1 MAFNPYLGAAER
13 ARIEAARVGVA
24 GAGGLG
30 SNCLAHLVRCGVRR
44 FVIADFDTVSESNLN
59 RQFFFAD
66 QLGMPKVEAVAAN
79 LRRINPA
86 LELELYPERV
96 TAANA
101 VRRFGNCDI
110 TVEAF
115 DDPDAKTMLIHALL
129 PFGKPVVAASGIA
142 GWGRSN
148 AMRVQRIGQQLYMA
162 GDRATGISEETPPH
176 SPRVGIAAAQQANTV
191 MALILGVEI

>member
-86 LELELYPERV
+86 LELELHPERV
-96 TAANA
+96 TAENA
-101 VRRFGNCDI
+101 VRRFGSCDV

-115 DDPDAKTMLIHALL
+115 DDPDAKTMLIRALL
-129 PFGKPVVAASGIA
+129 PLGKPVVAASGIA

-148 AMRVQRIGQQLYMA
+148 TMRVQRIGQRLYMA

>member
-86 LELELYPERV
+86 LELELHPERV
-96 TAANA
+96 TAENA
-101 VRRFGNCDI
+101 VRRFGSCDV

-115 DDPDAKTMLIHALL
+115 DDPDAKAMLIRALL
-129 PFGKPVVAASGIA
+129 PLGRPVVAASGIA

-148 AMRVQRIGQQLYMA
+148 AMRVQRIGKQLYMA
-162 GDRATGISEETPPH
+162 GDRATGISEETPPS
-176 SPRVGIAAAQQANTV
+176 SPRAGIAAAQQANTV

>member
-96 TAANA
+96 TAENA
-101 VRRFGNCDI
+101 VRRFGSCDV

-115 DDPDAKTMLIHALL
+115 DDPDAKTMLIRALL
-129 PFGKPVVAASGIA
+129 PLGRPVVAASGIA
-142 GWGRSN
+142 GWGQSN
-148 AMRVQRIGQQLYMA
+148 AMRVQRIGKQLYMA
-162 GDRATGISEETPPH
+162 GDRATGISEETPPY

>member
-101 VRRFGNCDI
+101 VRRFGNCDV

-115 DDPDAKTMLIHALL
+115 DDPDAKTMLIRALL
-129 PFGKPVVAASGIA
+129 PLGRPVVAASGIA

-148 AMRVQRIGQQLYMA
+148 AMRVQRIGKQLYMA
-162 GDRATGISEETPPH
+162 GDRATGISEETPPY

>member
-101 VRRFGNCDI
+101 VRRFGNCDV

-115 DDPDAKTMLIHALL
+115 DDPDAKTMLIRALL
-129 PFGKPVVAASGIA
+129 PLGRPVVAASGIA

-148 AMRVQRIGQQLYMA
+148 AMRVQRIGKQLYIA
-162 GDRATGISEETPPH
+162 GDRATGISEETPPY

>member
-1 MAFNPYLGAAER
+1 M
-13 ARIEAARVGVA
+13 
-24 GAGGLG
+24 G

-66 QLGMPKVEAVAAN
+66 QLGMLKVEAVAAN

-96 TAANA
+96 TAENA
-101 VRRFGNCDI
+101 VRRFGSCDV

-115 DDPDAKTMLIHALL
+115 DDPDAKTMLIRALL
-129 PFGKPVVAASGIA
+129 PLGRPVVAASGIA

-148 AMRVQRIGQQLYMA
+148 AMRGQ
-162 GDRATGISEETPPH
+162 
-176 SPRVGIAAAQQANTV
+176 RVG
-191 MALILGVEI
+191 

>member
-96 TAANA
+96 TAENA
-101 VRRFGNCDI
+101 VRRFGSCDV

-115 DDPDAKTMLIHALL
+115 DDPDAKTMLIRTLL
-129 PFGKPVVAASGIA
+129 PLGRPVVAASGIA

-148 AMRVQRIGQQLYMA
+148 AMRVQRIGKQLSLA
-162 GDRATGISEETPPH
+162 GDRATGISEETPPY

>member
-101 VRRFGNCDI
+101 VRRFGNCDV

-115 DDPDAKTMLIHALL
+115 DDPGAKTMLIRALL
-129 PFGKPVVAASGIA
+129 PLGRPVVAASGIA

-148 AMRVQRIGQQLYMA
+148 AMRVQRIGKQLYMA
-162 GDRATGISEETPPH
+162 GDRATGISEETPPY

>member
-101 VRRFGNCDI
+101 VRRFGNCDV

-115 DDPDAKTMLIHALL
+115 DDPDAKTMLIRALL
-129 PFGKPVVAASGIA
+129 PLGRPVVAASGIA

-148 AMRVQRIGQQLYMA
+148 AMRVQRIGKQLYMA
-162 GDRATGISEETPPH
+162 GDRATGISEETPPY

-191 MALILGVEI
+191 MALILGVDI

>member
-96 TAANA
+96 TAENA
-101 VRRFGNCDI
+101 VRRFGSCDV

-115 DDPDAKTMLIHALL
+115 DDPDAKTMLIRALL
-129 PFGKPVVAASGIA
+129 PLGRPVVAASGIA

-148 AMRVQRIGQQLYMA
+148 AMRVQRIGKQLYMA
-162 GDRATGISEETPPH
+162 GDRATGISEETPPY

-191 MALILGVEI
+191 MALMLGVEI

>member
-96 TAANA
+96 TAENA
-101 VRRFGNCDI
+101 VRRFGSCDV

-115 DDPDAKTMLIHALL
+115 DDPDAKTMLIRTLL
-129 PFGKPVVAASGIA
+129 PLGRPVVAASGIA

-148 AMRVQRIGQQLYMA
+148 AMRVQRIGKQLYMA
-162 GDRATGISEETPPH
+162 GDRATGISEETPPY

>member
-96 TAANA
+96 TAENA
-101 VRRFGNCDI
+101 VRRFGSCDV

-115 DDPDAKTMLIHALL
+115 DDPDAKTMLIRALL
-129 PFGKPVVAASGIA
+129 PLGRPVVAASGIA

-148 AMRVQRIGQQLYMA
+148 AMRVQRIGQRLYMA
-162 GDRATGISEETPPH
+162 GDRATGISEETPPY

>member
-115 DDPDAKTMLIHALL
+115 DDPDAKTMLIRALL
-129 PFGKPVVAASGIA
+129 PLGRPVVAASGIA

-148 AMRVQRIGQQLYMA
+148 AMRVQRIGKQLYMA
-162 GDRATGISEETPPH
+162 GDRATGISEETPPY

>member
-30 SNCLAHLVRCGVRR
+30 SNCLAHLVRCGMRR

-96 TAANA
+96 TAENA
-101 VRRFGNCDI
+101 VRRFGSCDV

-115 DDPDAKTMLIHALL
+115 DDPDAKTMLIRALL
-129 PFGKPVVAASGIA
+129 PLGRPVVAASGIA

-148 AMRVQRIGQQLYMA
+148 AMRVQRIGKQLYMA
-162 GDRATGISEETPPH
+162 GDRATGISEETPPY

>member
-79 LRRINPA
+79 LRRINSA

-96 TAANA
+96 TAENA
-101 VRRFGNCDI
+101 VRRFGSCDV

-115 DDPDAKTMLIHALL
+115 DDPDAKTMLIRALL
-129 PFGKPVVAASGIA
+129 PLGRPVVAASGIA

-148 AMRVQRIGQQLYMA
+148 AMRVQRIGKQLYMA
-162 GDRATGISEETPPH
+162 GDRATGISEETPPY

>member
-96 TAANA
+96 TAENA
-101 VRRFGNCDI
+101 VRRFGSCDV

-115 DDPDAKTMLIHALL
+115 DDPDAKTMLIRALL
-129 PFGKPVVAASGIA
+129 PLGRPVVAASGIA

-148 AMRVQRIGQQLYMA
+148 AMRVQRIGKQLYMA
-162 GDRATGISEETPPH
+162 GDRATGISEETPPY

-191 MALILGVEI
+191 MTLILGVEI

>member
-44 FVIADFDTVSESNLN
+44 FVIADFDTGSESTLN

-96 TAANA
+96 TAENA
-101 VRRFGNCDI
+101 VRRFGSCDV

-115 DDPDAKTMLIHALL
+115 DDPDAKTMLIRTLL
-129 PFGKPVVAASGIA
+129 PLGRPVVAASGIA

-148 AMRVQRIGQQLYMA
+148 AMRVQRIGKQLYMA
-162 GDRATGISEETPPH
+162 GDRATGISEETPPY

>member
-13 ARIEAARVGVA
+13 ARIEAARIGVA

-86 LELELYPERV
+86 LELELHPERV
-96 TAANA
+96 TAENA
-101 VRRFGNCDI
+101 VRRFGSCDV

-115 DDPDAKTMLIHALL
+115 DDPDAKTMLIRALL
-129 PFGKPVVAASGIA
+129 PLGKPVVAASGIA

-148 AMRVQRIGQQLYMA
+148 TMRVQLIGQRLYMA

>member
-96 TAANA
+96 TAENA
-101 VRRFGNCDI
+101 ARRFGNCDV

-115 DDPDAKTMLIHALL
+115 DDPDAKTMLIRALL
-129 PFGKPVVAASGIA
+129 PLGRPVVAASGIA

-148 AMRVQRIGQQLYMA
+148 AMRVQRIGKQLYMA
-162 GDRATGISEETPPH
+162 GDRATGISEETPPY

>member
-96 TAANA
+96 TAENA
-101 VRRFGNCDI
+101 VRRFGSCAV

-115 DDPDAKTMLIHALL
+115 DDPDAKTMLIRALL
-129 PFGKPVVAASGIA
+129 PLGRPVVAASGIA

-148 AMRVQRIGQQLYMA
+148 AMRVQRIGKQLYMA
-162 GDRATGISEETPPH
+162 GDRATGISEETPPY

>member
-86 LELELYPERV
+86 LELELHPERV
-96 TAANA
+96 TAENA
-101 VRRFGNCDI
+101 VRRFGSCDV

-115 DDPDAKTMLIHALL
+115 DDPDAKTMLIRALL
-129 PFGKPVVAASGIA
+129 PLGRPVVAASGIA

-148 AMRVQRIGQQLYMA
+148 AMRVQRIGKQLDMA
-162 GDRATGISEETPPH
+162 GDRATGIAEETPPY

>member
-30 SNCLAHLVRCGVRR
+30 SNCLAHLFRCGVRR

-96 TAANA
+96 TAENA
-101 VRRFGNCDI
+101 VRRFGSCDV

-115 DDPDAKTMLIHALL
+115 DDPDAKTMLIRTLL
-129 PFGKPVVAASGIA
+129 PLGRPVVAASGIA

-148 AMRVQRIGQQLYMA
+148 AMRVQRIGKQLYMA
-162 GDRATGISEETPPH
+162 GDRATGISEETPPY

>member
-1 MAFNPYLGAAER
+1 M
-13 ARIEAARVGVA
+13 A

-30 SNCLAHLVRCGVRR
+30 SNCLAHLVRCGVHR

-101 VRRFGNCDI
+101 VRRFGNCDV

-115 DDPDAKTMLIHALL
+115 DDPDAKTMLIRALL
-129 PFGKPVVAASGIA
+129 PLGRPVVAASGIA

-148 AMRVQRIGQQLYMA
+148 AMRVQRIGKQLYMA
-162 GDRATGISEETPPH
+162 GDRATGISEETPPY

>member
-1 MAFNPYLGAAER
+1 MSSILRDAKAVEAAVSR
-13 ARIEAARVGVA
+13 ARVFVV
-24 GAGGLG
+24 GAGGIGCEL
-30 SNCLAHLVRCGVRR
+30 LKDLVLSGFRHIE
-44 FVIADFDTVSESNLN
+44 VIDLDTIDLSNLN

-66 QLGMPKVEAVAAN
+66 QLGMSKVEAVAAN
-79 LRRINPA
+79 LRRINPD
-86 LELELYPERV
+86 LELELHPERV

-101 VRRFGNCDI
+101 VRWFGNCDVA
-110 TVEAF
+110 VEAF

-148 AMRVQRIGQQLYMA
+148 AMRVQRIGQRLYMA

>member
-79 LRRINPA
+79 LRRINSA

-96 TAANA
+96 TAENA
-101 VRRFGNCDI
+101 VRRFGSCDV

-115 DDPDAKTMLIHALL
+115 DDPDAKTMLIRALL
-129 PFGKPVVAASGIA
+129 PLGKPVVAASGIA

-148 AMRVQRIGQQLYMA
+148 TMRVQRIGQRLYMA

>member
-1 MAFNPYLGAAER
+1 MAFNPYLGVAER

-66 QLGMPKVEAVAAN
+66 QLGMPKDEAVAAN

-96 TAANA
+96 TAENA
-101 VRRFGNCDI
+101 VRRFGSCDV

-115 DDPDAKTMLIHALL
+115 DDPDAKTMLIRALL
-129 PFGKPVVAASGIA
+129 PLGRPVVAASGIA

-148 AMRVQRIGQQLYMA
+148 AMRVQRIGKQLYMA
-162 GDRATGISEETPPH
+162 GDRATGISEETPPY

>member
-13 ARIEAARVGVA
+13 ARIEAARIGVA

-86 LELELYPERV
+86 LELELHPERV
-96 TAANA
+96 TAENA
-101 VRRFGNCDI
+101 VRRFGSCDV

-115 DDPDAKTMLIHALL
+115 DDPDAKTMLIRALL
-129 PFGKPVVAASGIA
+129 PLGKPVVAASGIA

-148 AMRVQRIGQQLYMA
+148 TMRVQRIGQRLYMA

>member
-1 MAFNPYLGAAER
+1 MAFYPYLGAAER
-13 ARIEAARVGVA
+13 ARIEAARIGVA

-86 LELELYPERV
+86 LELELHPERV
-96 TAANA
+96 TAENA
-101 VRRFGNCDI
+101 VRRFGSCDV

-115 DDPDAKTMLIHALL
+115 DDPDAKTMLIRALL
-129 PFGKPVVAASGIA
+129 PLGKPVVAASGIA

-148 AMRVQRIGQQLYMA
+148 TMRVQRIGQRLYMA

>member
-115 DDPDAKTMLIHALL
+115 DDPDAKTMLIRALL
-129 PFGKPVVAASGIA
+129 PLSRPVVAASGIA

-148 AMRVQRIGQQLYMA
+148 AMRVQRIGKQLYMA
-162 GDRATGISEETPPH
+162 GDRATGISEETPPY

>member
-86 LELELYPERV
+86 LELELHPERV
-96 TAANA
+96 TAENA
-101 VRRFGNCDI
+101 VRRFGSCDV

-115 DDPDAKTMLIHALL
+115 DDPDAETMLIRALL
-129 PFGKPVVAASGIA
+129 PLGGPVVGASGIA

-148 AMRVQRIGQQLYMA
+148 AMRVQRIGKQLYMA
-162 GDRATGISEETPPH
+162 GDRATGISEETPPY

>member
-66 QLGMPKVEAVAAN
+66 QLGMSKVEAVAAN
-79 LRRINPA
+79 LRRITPD
-86 LELELYPERV
+86 LELELHPERV

-101 VRRFGNCDI
+101 VRWFGNCDVA
-110 TVEAF
+110 VEAF

-148 AMRVQRIGQQLYMA
+148 AMRVQRIGQRLYMA

>member
-66 QLGMPKVEAVAAN
+66 QLGMPTVEAVAAN

-96 TAANA
+96 TAENA
-101 VRRFGNCDI
+101 VRRFGSCDV

-115 DDPDAKTMLIHALL
+115 DDPDAKTMLIRALL
-129 PFGKPVVAASGIA
+129 PLGRPVVAASGIA

-148 AMRVQRIGQQLYMA
+148 AMRVQRIGKQLYMA
-162 GDRATGISEETPPH
+162 GDRATGISEETPPY

>member
-30 SNCLAHLVRCGVRR
+30 SNCLAHLVRCGVHR

-101 VRRFGNCDI
+101 VRRFGNCDV

-115 DDPDAKTMLIHALL
+115 DDPDAKTMLIRALL
-129 PFGKPVVAASGIA
+129 PLGRPVVAASGIA

-148 AMRVQRIGQQLYMA
+148 AMRVQRIGKQLYMA
-162 GDRATGISEETPPH
+162 GDRATGISEETPPY

>member
-13 ARIEAARVGVA
+13 ARIEAARIGVA

-86 LELELYPERV
+86 LELELHPERV
-96 TAANA
+96 TAENA
-101 VRRFGNCDI
+101 VRRFGSCDV

-115 DDPDAKTMLIHALL
+115 DDPDAKTMLIRALL
-129 PFGKPVVAASGIA
+129 PLGKPVVAASGIA

-148 AMRVQRIGQQLYMA
+148 TMRVQRIGQRLYMA

-176 SPRVGIAAAQQANTV
+176 SPGVGIAAAQQANTV

>member
-101 VRRFGNCDI
+101 VRRFGNCDV

-115 DDPDAKTMLIHALL
+115 DDPDAKTMLIRALL
-129 PFGKPVVAASGIA
+129 PLGRPVEAASGIA

-148 AMRVQRIGQQLYMA
+148 AMRVQRIGKQLYMA
-162 GDRATGISEETPPH
+162 GDRATGISEETPPY

>member
-86 LELELYPERV
+86 LELELHPERV
-96 TAANA
+96 TAENA
-101 VRRFGNCDI
+101 ARRFGNCDV

-115 DDPDAKTMLIHALL
+115 DDPDAKTMLIRALL
-129 PFGKPVVAASGIA
+129 PLGRPVVAASGIA

-148 AMRVQRIGQQLYMA
+148 AMRVQRIGKQLYMA
-162 GDRATGISEETPPH
+162 GDRATGISEETPPY

>member
-86 LELELYPERV
+86 LELELYPERI
-96 TAANA
+96 TAENA
-101 VRRFGNCDI
+101 VRRFGSCDV

-115 DDPDAKTMLIHALL
+115 DDPDAKTMLIRALL
-129 PFGKPVVAASGIA
+129 PLGRPVVAASGIA

-148 AMRVQRIGQQLYMA
+148 AMRVQRIGKQLYMA
-162 GDRATGISEETPPH
+162 GDRATGISEETPPY

>member
-96 TAANA
+96 TAENA
-101 VRRFGNCDI
+101 VRRFGSCDV

-148 AMRVQRIGQQLYMA
+148 AMRVQRIGQRLYMA
-162 GDRATGISEETPPH
+162 GDRATGISEETPPY

>member
-96 TAANA
+96 TAENA
-101 VRRFGNCDI
+101 VRRFGSCDV

-115 DDPDAKTMLIHALL
+115 DDPDAKTMLIRALL
-129 PFGKPVVAASGIA
+129 SLGRPVVAASGIA

-148 AMRVQRIGQQLYMA
+148 AMRVQRIGKQLYMA
-162 GDRATGISEETPPH
+162 GDRATGISEETPPY